1 MGDVFVVAGAISR
14 SAFAGRS
21 HNILFRMGFRASYV
35 GGNGIAQVGCVS
47 PDPENDR
54 EKTFRETLKTNFVGN
69 EFSWNDTLHQVI
81 AGALR

>member
-1 MGDVFVVAGAISR
+1 MGDVSIMAGAIPR

-35 GGNGIAQVGCVS
+35 GGNGIAQVRCVS

-54 EKTFRETLKTNFVGN
+54 EKILRRA
-69 EFSWNDTLHQVI
+69 I
-81 AGALR
+81 APPMLLQILVARVEV